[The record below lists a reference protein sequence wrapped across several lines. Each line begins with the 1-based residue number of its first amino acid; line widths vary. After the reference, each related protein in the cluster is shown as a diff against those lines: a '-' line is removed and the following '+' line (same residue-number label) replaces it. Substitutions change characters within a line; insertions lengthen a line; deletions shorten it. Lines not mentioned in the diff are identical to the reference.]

1 MGGRTIA
8 SERQWF
14 KLIDE
19 VLVYLGS
26 FFFFFAA
33 SCLSRA
39 STSGLENLG
48 LHGGLLYN
56 WRWLD

>member
-26 FFFFFAA
+26 FFFFF
-33 SCLSRA
+33 LLLVVY
-39 STSGLENLG
+39 LE
-48 LHGGLLYN
+48 H
-56 WRWLD
+56 RQVA